1 MLSKLT
7 LYSDHPYRILIIG
20 GATSGKA
27 NVLLDLIRHQQPNIN
42 KIYLYVKDAF
52 ESKYQFFING
62 REKVGI
68 KTLKN
73 SDSTHRLFTNN

>member
-1 MLSKLT
+1 MT
-7 LYSDHPYRILIIG
+7 LYSYHPYRILIIG
-20 GATSGKA
+20 GATSVKT
-27 NVLLDLIRHQQPNIN
+27 NVVLNLIRHQQPDIN

-52 ESKYQFFING
+52 ESKYQLFING

-73 SDSTHRLFTNN
+73 SESTHRLFTNN

>member
-1 MLSKLT
+1 MT

-20 GATSGKA
+20 GATSVKT
-27 NVLLDLIRHQQPNIN
+27 NVVLNLIRHQQPDIN

-52 ESKYQFFING
+52 ESKYQLFING

-73 SDSTHRLFTNN
+73 SESTHRLFTNN

>member
-1 MLSKLT
+1 MT

-20 GATSGKA
+20 GATSVKT
-27 NVLLDLIRHQQPNIN
+27 NVVLNLIRHQQPHIN

-52 ESKYQFFING
+52 ESKYQLFING

-73 SDSTHRLFTNN
+73 SESTHRLFTNN